1 MLKLNNLKSPAG
13 TNKNTKRLG
22 RGMGSGQG
30 RRAGKGDKGQD
41 QRTGG
46 GVRLGFEG
54 GTMPHYRRLPKS
66 GFKNAAFKVNF
77 SIVNLETIESSFKG
91 EDVTRENL
99 IQKGLLKGQ
108 DRRLPIK
115 ILGEGAISKPLNF
128 VNIDKFSKTAK
139 DAILKAGGKIEK
151 R

>member
-13 TNKNTKRLG
+13 SNKNTKRLG

-46 GVRLGFEG
+46 GVRIGFEG

-66 GFKNAAFKVNF
+66 GFKNAAFKIVY
-77 SIVNLETIESSFKG
+77 SVVNLETIEDRFTK

-99 IQKGLLKGQ
+99 IQKGLLKGH

-115 ILGEGAISKPLNF
+115 ILGEGTITKPLIF
-128 VNIDKFSKTAK
+128 VNIEKFSKTAK